1 MKTCTFVG
9 HREVFVSSTEADI
22 DSAIETI
29 LANDTDFAFYIGSM
43 GEFDSKCSTAV
54 RRAKRTHPE
63 KDIKLFLVEP
73 YMKAE
78 INENKDYY
86 EAFFDDVL
94 IPVELASIHYKNAIT
109 QRNKWMIEQSDYLVA
124 FVYRDFGGASE
135 ALKYAKR
142 KGDIVIINIAEKER

>member
-9 HREVFVSSTEADI
+9 HREVFASSTEADI

-29 LANDTDFAFYIGSM
+29 LANDTDFAFYTGSM

-73 YMKAE
+73 YMKTE

-86 EAFFDDVL
+86 EASFDDVL
-94 IPVELASIHYKNAIT
+94 IPIELTGVNYKNAIT
-109 QRNKWMIEQSDYLVA
+109 QRNKWMIDWSDYLIV
-124 FVYRDFGGASE
+124 FVYRDFGGAYE
-135 ALKYAKR
+135 TLKYAR
-142 KGDIVIINIAEKER
+142 KIGGIVIINIAKKER